1 MQRTRTLTAVVLNT
15 AVLSAATLLAL
26 SACAAPSAG
35 GGGSDSTSVALLI
48 PGTTGDGGFF
58 DQSNQ
63 GVKDG
68 AAKVGWKAQVV
79 EAGYEP
85 TKWQPALDDLAN
97 GTDDPIITGTYA
109 MTELVEQEAAQHPER
124 NFVLFDSAID
134 ESKCGNCKNV
144 YSITYRYDETGFLAG
159 ALAGLLEKA
168 SGVEKVAGTKT
179 VGVVGGQD
187 IPVIEEYIRGFKAGV
202 KAVAPDVKVLS
213 AYAGSFSDPVQGKA
227 VAEDMISQGAEILFT
242 AAGQTDKGVFE
253 GAAAHDIWA
262 IGNAKAQA
270 DSPKVGGTETILTA
284 SDTNVASSIEDA
296 VTAAAKNK
304 LPVGTVKS
312 YGVKDGS
319 VDIIQSSTYKRVV
332 PADIQQ
338 KLTQLTADVAAGKYE
353 SVIGG
358 K

>member
-1 MQRTRTLTAVVLNT
+1 MQRTRTLSAI
-15 AVLSAATLLAL
+15 VLSAATLLAL

-35 GGGSDSTSVALLI
+35 GGSVSDTKSVALLI

-63 GVKDG
+63 GAKDG
-68 AAKVGWKAQVV
+68 AAKAGWKAQIV

-85 TKWQPALDDLAN
+85 TKWQPALDDLSN
-97 GTDDPIITGTYA
+97 GNDDPIITGTYA
-109 MTELVEQEAAQHPER
+109 MTELVEQEAAQHPEKK
-124 NFVLFDSAID
+124 FVLFDSAID

-168 SGVEKVAGTKT
+168 SGVEKVKGTKT

-187 IPVIEEYIRGFKAGV
+187 IPVIEDYIRGFKAGV
-202 KAVAPDVKVLS
+202 KATAPDVKVLS
-213 AYAGSFSDPVQGKA
+213 AYSGSFSDPVQGKA

-262 IGNAKAQA
+262 LGNAKAQA

-296 VTAAAKNK
+296 VIAASKNK

-319 VDIIQSSTYKRVV
+319 VDIVQSATYKRVV

-338 KLTQLTADVAAGKYE
+338 KLTQLSADVAAGKYE
-353 SVIGG
+353 SVIAG